1 MTFTR
6 AFLMHSQIPLSHCL
20 LQSKILPHQ
29 HSTYIFLS
37 RKLCSLLIKCQLH
50 SCHHDMKNFRF
61 NGIRVLSF
69 FGMSFFGV
77 YIFFLFH
84 FRVLGTEYRKFLDQK
99 NSGCKTKQNNNK
111 NTETKGTDFQELP
124 PHSFASHFLSFL
136 LTFNLQT
143 SNKNTCKQHFSKHFK

>member
-6 AFLMHSQIPLSHCL
+6 AFLMHSQIPLSYCL

-84 FRVLGTEYRKFLDQK
+84 FRVLGTEYRKFLDQRTVDVK
-99 NSGCKTKQNNNK
+99 QSKITTKTQKQ
-111 NTETKGTDFQELP
+111 KGQIFKSCLHIALP
-124 PHSFASHFLSFL
+124 PIFFLS
-136 LTFNLQT
+136 
-143 SNKNTCKQHFSKHFK
+143 C